1 MRRSEAGMTRRV
13 QLLCA
18 WGAPVSI
25 IAFAVGWVGFAG
37 FLPPLSPSD
46 NAAVIADIFAERRTG
61 IRFGAI
67 IMMVGT
73 MFWIPWA
80 AVVAAQP
87 RRTERDRGV
96 LPQTQVGCA
105 VAATAIVIIAML
117 IWVVAAFRPDRSP
130 ELIQTLS
137 DLGFVISIMPFA
149 VFCVWNVALGLAIFA
164 DDGPAPAYPRWS
176 AYLCMWT
183 ALLYVPGGALA
194 FFQTGPLAWN
204 GAFAFF
210 LPAIAF
216 FIWLIVMT
224 VLTLRSI
231 NRPPGA
237 DHEFST
243 IPTSRQ
249 VPA

>member
-1 MRRSEAGMTRRV
+1 MTRRI

-18 WGAPVSI
+18 WGAPVSM

-37 FLPPLSPSD
+37 FLPPLAPSAD
-46 NAAVIADIFAERRTG
+46 AVAIAHVFAERRTG

-67 IMMVGT
+67 VMMVGT

-87 RRTERDRGV
+87 GRRDRGV
-96 LPQTQVGCA
+96 LSQTQIGCA

-117 IWVVAAFRPDRSP
+117 IWVVAAFRPDRP
-130 ELIQTLS
+130 PAIVQTLS
-137 DLGFVISIMPFA
+137 DLGFVLSIMPFA
-149 VFCVWNVALGLAIFA
+149 VFCVWNVALALAIFG
-164 DDGPAPAYPRWS
+164 DDGAAPAYPRWS
-176 AYLCMWT
+176 AYLCLWM

-216 FIWLIVMT
+216 FIWLVVMT

-231 NRPPGA
+231 NRQSGGDQLPAPAAGRS
-237 DHEFST
+237 ST
-243 IPTSRQ
+243 RSAPSEIRTG
-249 VPA
+249 